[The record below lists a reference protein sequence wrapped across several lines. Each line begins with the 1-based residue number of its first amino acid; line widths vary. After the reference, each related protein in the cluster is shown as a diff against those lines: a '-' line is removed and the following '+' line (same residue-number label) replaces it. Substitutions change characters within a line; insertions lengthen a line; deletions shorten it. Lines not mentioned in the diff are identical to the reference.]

1 MFSGQGS
8 DPATFDFIS
17 RWQLATPLE
26 SVWDALIDF
35 ERWPE
40 WWPGLQSVTETA
52 EGDADGIGQRAS
64 SRWRGPIGYSIE
76 FEIET
81 VKREYL
87 KCLKGRAT
95 GELSGEGTW
104 TISPT
109 ADLEVPERIWTQ
121 VVYEWQVRATTKWM
135 QLLNPVARPVFVYS
149 HDHVMERGATGLAEY
164 LGCEL
169 RGFATGDRARS
180 ASNAS

>member
-1 MFSGQGS
+1 MFSGQDS
-8 DPATFDFIS
+8 DPASFDFLS
-17 RWQLATPLE
+17 RWQLSVPLE
-26 SVWDALIDF
+26 TVWDALIDF
-35 ERWPE
+35 NSWPE
-40 WWPGLQSVTETA
+40 WWPGLQSVVETA

-95 GELSGEGTW
+95 GELSGSGTW
-104 TISPT
+104 NISPV
-109 ADLEVPERIWTQ
+109 ADLENPDRTWTQ
-121 VVYEWQVRATTKWM
+121 IAYEWHVIATKKWM

-149 HDHVMERGATGLAEY
+149 HDHVMERGANGLAEY
-164 LGCEL
+164 LGCDI
-169 RGFATGDRARS
+169 RGFATGEEARVRS
-180 ASNAS
+180 ESR